1 MATAR
6 HRRLLSAS
14 GGGARQFALRATT
27 LRISRDFTVKASA
40 RFASVQHE
48 HAAFSAP
55 SSAAADL
62 LRPSAEEA

>member
-40 RFASVQHE
+40 RFVSVQHE
-48 HAAFSAP
+48 HGGLFGPILGGCRPPAP
-55 SSAAADL
+55 FG
-62 LRPSAEEA
+62 